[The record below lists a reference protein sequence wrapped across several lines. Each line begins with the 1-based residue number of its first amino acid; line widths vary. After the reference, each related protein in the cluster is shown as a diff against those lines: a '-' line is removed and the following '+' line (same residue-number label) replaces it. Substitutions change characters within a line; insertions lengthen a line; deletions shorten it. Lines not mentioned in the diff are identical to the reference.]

1 MPKPEVD
8 ATEMDLIDLASS
20 EEDEEEEE
28 GPVIQGVVHNDFEH
42 GEL

>member
-20 EEDEEEEE
+20 EEDEEEE